1 MLSHPHLH
9 WFKAML
15 GNKDLIARLKN
26 ITFVI
31 TDVDGSLT
39 DGTVH
44 YSADGEGDRMYAPQD
59 GYAIRMA
66 IDSGIKI
73 ALLSGNAGA
82 SITSRA
88 RKLRIPE
95 NLITLGSHDKRA
107 AVKNLQI
114 AAGAK
119 SEQTL
124 VFGDDYLDAAVKE
137 ADKAITF
144 IMPNNGIF
152 YLQPIADCVVPVSAG
167 QGAAFRMILDL
178 MLYVQG
184 KHLAQ
189 HLIASAL
196 EYRNEKERSSF
207 AHSA

>member
-1 MLSHPHLH
+1 MLSNNHLH

-15 GNKDLIARLKN
+15 GNQELIARLKN
-26 ITFVI
+26 ISFVI

-44 YSADGEGDRMYAPQD
+44 YNADGEGDRMYAPQD

-66 IDSGIKI
+66 IDNGIKI

-82 SITSRA
+82 SISSRA
-88 RKLRIPE
+88 RKLRIPD
-95 NLITLGSHDKRA
+95 NLVTLGSHDKRA
-107 AVKNLQI
+107 AVKNLQ
-114 AAGAK
+114 AVAGVK

-137 ADKAITF
+137 TDPIITF
-144 IMPNNGIF
+144 VMPSNGIF
-152 YLQPIADCVVPVSAG
+152 YLQPIADCVVPTPAG
-167 QGAAFRMILDL
+167 KGAALRMILDL

-189 HLIASAL
+189 HLIAKAL
-196 EYRNEKERSSF
+196 EPRHEKELRSF